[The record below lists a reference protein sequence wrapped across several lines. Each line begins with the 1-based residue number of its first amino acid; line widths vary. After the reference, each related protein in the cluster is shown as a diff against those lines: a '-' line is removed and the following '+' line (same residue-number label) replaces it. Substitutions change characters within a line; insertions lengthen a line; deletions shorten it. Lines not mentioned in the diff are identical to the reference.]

1 MGYIPTE
8 RIFTCVETGHKYRL
22 YIHPEKKNN
31 KLISEIGHSPEFG
44 FYASSFAQTIKL
56 NTGKIVELQ
65 AMSFY
70 ALKEVERV
78 THRKLLQSGDTY
90 LKRFSKI

>member
-1 MGYIPTE
+1 MGYTPTE

-22 YIHPEKKNN
+22 YTHPEKKGNT
-31 KLISEIGHSPEFG
+31 LISEIGHSPEFG
-44 FYASSFAQTIKL
+44 FYASSFAQRIKL

-70 ALKEVERV
+70 ALKKGEQA
-78 THRKLLQSGDTY
+78 THRKFSQIPNR
-90 LKRFSKI
+90 RFSKI

>member
-22 YIHPEKKNN
+22 YTHPEKKGNT
-31 KLISEIGHSPEFG
+31 LISEIGHSPEFG
-44 FYASSFAQTIKL
+44 FYASSFAQRIKL

-65 AMSFY
+65 PMSFY
-70 ALKEVERV
+70 ALKEGEQV